1 MLSKL
6 IKLAI
11 AALVIHGA
19 WRIGSAYWTYY
30 QFEDRLTQI
39 AQFGDRRKDPELCK
53 EAAEAATLLHVPVSM
68 DAVSVRRGGNP
79 AFNCGKGFERGG
91 AQAGLP
97 PGKLTFQASYT
108 ESIEVLPGYKYRWAF
123 EPHVE
128 VWARA
133 Y

>member
-19 WRIGSAYWTYY
+19 WQLGSAYWTFY

-39 AQFGDRRKDPELCK
+39 AQFGDRRKDVELCQ
-53 EAAEAATLLHVPVSM
+53 EAAEAASALHVPVGLEG
-68 DAVSVRRGGNP
+68 VSVQRGGNP
-79 AFNCGKGFERGG
+79 IFNCAKGFEGG
-91 AQAGLP
+91 VPRAGIA
-97 PGKLTFQASYT
+97 PGKITFAASYG
-108 ESIEVLPGYKYRWAF
+108 EDIALLPGYLYPWTFDA
-123 EPHVE
+123 HIE

>member
-19 WRIGSAYWTYY
+19 WQLGSAYWTFY

-39 AQFGDRRKDPELCK
+39 AQFGDRRKDVELCR
-53 EAAEAATLLHVPVSM
+53 EAAEAATVLHVPIGLES
-68 DAVSVRRGGNP
+68 VSVQRGGNP
-79 AFNCGKGFERGG
+79 AFNCAKGFEGG
-91 AQAGLP
+91 APKAGIA
-97 PGKLTFQASYT
+97 PGKITFAASYG
-108 ESIEVLPGYKYRWAF
+108 ENIALLPGYLYPWTFDA
-123 EPHVE
+123 HVE